1 MVNPFFRLPSIF
13 PSTRVFS
20 NESANTEVGATGQ
33 HWDNA
38 VQKNV
43 DLGLGEE
50 KKVCVVYKE
59 IGTLR
64 KMGKDKQRSLINKD
78 MRAKMA
84 E

>member
-1 MVNPFFRLPSIF
+1 MPSIF

-20 NESANTEVGATGQ
+20 NEPANTEVGATEQ

-38 VQKNV
+38 VQNNV

-50 KKVCVVYKE
+50 KKVCVIYKE

-64 KMGKDKQRSLINKD
+64 KMGKDNDATKPDK
-78 MRAKMA
+78 AKT
-84 E
+84 